1 MKHLLKPSLDWLLA
15 ALPIAA
21 YLHYTHGDPTWI
33 FITACIAII
42 PIAGW
47 MGHAT
52 EHLAERT
59 GEGIG
64 GLLNA
69 TFGNAAEL
77 IIALIALSAGKID
90 VVKASITGSII
101 GNVLLVLGAAFL
113 FGGMRH
119 ARQQFSLQAARSY
132 GTMLLLAAIALVV
145 PAAFHHLAVAPAGD
159 LAVRERDLSLEIAVV
174 LFLTYLAVL
183 WFSLRTHKHL
193 FTGPAAEAA
202 QVSDHGPGDHGP
214 GGTAPA
220 AHAPWSVGKAV
231 TVLVVATVAVA
242 IVAEW
247 MIHSVEGAAHTLGM
261 NQIFIG
267 VVVVAIVGNAAE
279 HSSAILM
286 ARKNRMDL
294 AIGIALGSSI
304 QVALFVAPV
313 LVFASYLIAPAPL
326 DLVFTPLEVLAVVAA
341 VWVAA
346 QVTND
351 GESNWLEG
359 LQLISVYAIL
369 AGVFYL
375 LPSHPAP
382 SHPPAIPAALPAP
395 GH

>member
-21 YLHYTHGDPTWI
+21 YLHYTHGDPTWT

-77 IIALIALSAGKID
+77 IIALIALSAGKIE

-145 PAAFHHLAVAPAGD
+145 PAAFHHMAVAPAGE

-202 QVSDHGPGDHGP
+202 QVANHEPAD
-214 GGTAPA
+214 TTPA
-220 AHAPWSVGKAV
+220 AHAPWSVTKAV

-346 QVTND
+346 QITND

-359 LQLISVYAIL
+359 LQLLSVYAIL
-369 AGVFYL
+369 AGLFYL

-382 SHPPAIPAALPAP
+382 SQAPSHPPATPAALPVP